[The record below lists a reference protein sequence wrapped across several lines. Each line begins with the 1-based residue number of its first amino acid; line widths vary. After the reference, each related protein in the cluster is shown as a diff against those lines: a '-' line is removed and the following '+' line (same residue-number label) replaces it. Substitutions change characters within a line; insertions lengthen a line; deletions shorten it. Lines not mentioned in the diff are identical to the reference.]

1 MLWRKR
7 VCLTGIYKIFLIL
20 LIVLMPAVMLTLNA
34 DILTAQEP
42 GPQEMTR
49 GLVVRVEG
57 NITSGTAS
65 MLKNSLEEAE
75 RENYDFLLVELD
87 TPGGVLN
94 PTLRIMSDF
103 LEAPLPVITYVS
115 PSGAISAS
123 AGSFLLLSG
132 HKAVMTPGT
141 STGAAMPV
149 QFSPGGTRDAAD
161 EKTINFIE
169 GHIRSVARERGRNEE
184 IAGQFVTENLTLTAD
199 EALEEGV
206 IDLISRNR
214 DQLLEGLDGEEV
226 MIRGEPFTL
235 STAGA
240 ELVERDMSTGERLEN
255 FLGNPQVTFI
265 LMLVGIYGLIIGF
278 SSPGTIIPEVGG
290 AISLALAL
298 YGLGIIEVDYLGLAL
313 MGLGVVFLVA
323 ELFTPT
329 FGIFTSIGVVL
340 LVVGGFIFPGEPLM
354 PAEWFESFRMFV
366 LGLAAM
372 TAVFI
377 LVILQRLISMR
388 KKAPSTSDL
397 GLRGNTGYVSSA
409 LNPEGQIKLEG
420 ELWRARSVDDE
431 VIDRA
436 EKVEVINR
444 QGMVLLVRR
453 TGAEKTRS
461 NNEEG

>member
-1 MLWRKR
+1 
-7 VCLTGIYKIFLIL
+7 VCLTGIYKFVLML
-20 LIVLMPAVMLTLNA
+20 LIVLLLAVMMTLNA
-34 DILTAQEP
+34 DILAAQEP
-42 GPQEMTR
+42 GPQEVPR

-87 TPGGVLN
+87 TPGGVLD

-103 LEAPLPVITYVS
+103 LEASLPVITYVS

-132 HKAVMTPGT
+132 HKAAMTPGT

-169 GHIRSVARERGRNEE
+169 GHIKSVARERGRNED
-184 IAGQFVTENLTLTAD
+184 IAGKFVTENLSLTAD

-206 IDLISRNR
+206 IDLVSRNR
-214 DQLLEGLDGEEV
+214 DLLLQELEGEEV

-235 STAGA
+235 RTAGA

-278 SSPGTIIPEVGG
+278 SSPGTFIPEVGG

-313 MGLGVVFLVA
+313 MGLGVIFLVA

-329 FGIFTSIGVVL
+329 FGIFTTIGVVL
-340 LVVGGFIFPGEPLM
+340 LVLGGFIFPGEPLM
-354 PAEWFESFRMFV
+354 PEEWFESFRMFV
-366 LGLAAM
+366 LGLAVM
-372 TAVFI
+372 TAIFI

-388 KKAPSTSDL
+388 KRTPSTSDL
-397 GLRGNTGYVSSA
+397 GLRGHMGHVSSA

-420 ELWRARSVDDE
+420 ELWRARSVEDE
-431 VIDRA
+431 IIDRG
-436 EKVEVINR
+436 EKVEVVDR
-444 QGMVLLVRR
+444 KSMVLLVKRA
-453 TGAEKTRS
+453 GAENS
-461 NNEEG
+461 MGNNEEG